1 MRGRI
6 LAASLLGLVLV
17 GACSRKDS
25 LYIDTSKD
33 GPAPV
38 EPAARTPAEP
48 AALKPAEPAAKPADG
63 GPPASQ
69 PPPKS

>member
-6 LAASLLGLVLV
+6 LAAGLLVLALA
-17 GACSRKDS
+17 GACSKKDS

-38 EPAARTPAEP
+38 EPAAQKSAEP
-48 AALKPAEPAAKPADG
+48 TAQKPADPAAKPGEGA
-63 GPPASQ
+63 AQ

>member
-6 LAASLLGLVLV
+6 LWASLLVLALA

-38 EPAARTPAEP
+38 EPAGQ
-48 AALKPAEPAAKPADG
+48 KPAEPAAKPAG
-63 GPPASQ
+63 IAPPAAPAAS
-69 PPPKS
+69 KS

>member
-48 AALKPAEPAAKPADG
+48 AAKPADG